1 MNIIILSFLIFFLT
15 IVNYSFQQ
23 KCNRERILLWNA
35 EQRLICDLLDN
46 YQVKWGRPVRN
57 MSEDVEVRF
66 GLQLIHISDLDEKNQ
81 VLITNQWQIYEWND
95 EALTWDPEEYGNL
108 IDIRLPIKRIW
119 QPDVTLYNYADTRL
133 EEKRE
138 VLATVFS
145 NGTVLWKPMS
155 IFKSTCQID
164 IRRFPYDKQ
173 NCSMK
178 FGSWTYDSSKVN
190 LQFYRDIHQFDLH
203 SYVISNEWTITYNN
217 ASRNEEKYDCCPEI
231 YVDLKF
237 NITLER
243 RGGFYNYILILP
255 CVLLSCLTCILFWL
269 PPESP
274 SKLVLGMN
282 IFTSFFVL
290 LLLLYKN
297 MPSNAEHIPRI
308 GAYYCLNMGM
318 IATST
323 FLCTIVVHI
332 YFRGHGP
339 MPTILRKIFLEWLAP
354 FFLMVPHT
362 NAYQQHAVNGLVP
375 PIKATC
381 DGDKFEK
388 FELLKERFKSV
399 GDKRTVATTND
410 DSLETLEMMND
421 HNYQHQQQQ
430 QHHHHH
436 VSQEN
441 SIAQQIQQQISAS
454 ITFMTVESDLKEI
467 RDFLRT
473 TRKRMEDKE
482 AKAKTV
488 NDWKQVALVLDRT
501 FFFIYLSAIIICLV
515 VMFPR

>member
-1 MNIIILSFLIFFLT
+1 MFFTFIIFLLI
-15 IVNYSFQQ
+15 IDYSFEQ
-23 KCNRERILLWNA
+23 KCNRERIHTWNA

-57 MSEDVEVRF
+57 MTEGVEVRF

-81 VLITNQWQIYEWND
+81 VLITNQWQIYEWDD
-95 EALTWDPEEYGNL
+95 EALTWDSEYYDDL
-108 IDIRLPIKRIW
+108 VDIRLPIKRIW

-138 VLATVFS
+138 VLATVYH
-145 NGTVLWKPMS
+145 NGTVFWKPMS

-164 IRRFPYDKQ
+164 IRRFPYDSQK
-173 NCSMK
+173 CSMK

-190 LQFYRDIHQFDLH
+190 LRFYRDIQKFDLN
-203 SYVISNEWTITYNN
+203 SYVKSNEWSIVGNS
-217 ASRNEEKYDCCPEI
+217 ASRNTEKYDCCPEI

-237 NITLER
+237 HIQLER

-332 YFRGHGP
+332 YFRGAGP
-339 MPTILRKIFLEWLAP
+339 MPTILRRVFLEFLAP
-354 FFLMVPHT
+354 FFCMVPHT
-362 NAYQQHAVNGLVP
+362 NTYQQHAVNGLMP

-388 FELLKERFKSV
+388 FELLKERFKSF
-399 GDKRTVATTND
+399 GDKRQISSTHD
-410 DSLETLEMMND
+410 DTLEVLDMMND
-421 HNYQHQQQQ
+421 HSQQQ

-436 VSQEN
+436 HFQQNQEP
-441 SIAQQIQQQISAS
+441 SLTQQIQQQISAS
-454 ITFMTVESDLKEI
+454 ITFMTVETDLKEI

-482 AKAKTV
+482 AKTKTV

-501 FFFIYLSAIIICLV
+501 FFFIYFIAIIVSLA

>member
-1 MNIIILSFLIFFLT
+1 MNEYVNIFTQQIIDWSFG
-15 IVNYSFQQ
+15 Q
-23 KCNRERILLWNA
+23 KCNRERIRRWNA

-46 YQVKWGRPVRN
+46 YQVRWGRPVRN
-57 MSEDVEVRF
+57 MSEGVEVRF

-81 VLITNQWQIYEWND
+81 VLITNQWQIYEWED
-95 EALTWDPEEYGNL
+95 EALTWDPEDY
-108 IDIRLPIKRIW
+108 DIRLPIKRIW

-138 VLATVFS
+138 VLAIVYH
-145 NGTVLWKPMS
+145 NGTVFWKPMS

-164 IRRFPYDKQ
+164 IRRFPYDRQ

-178 FGSWTYDSSKVN
+178 FGTWTYDSSKVN
-190 LQFYRDIHQFDLH
+190 LKFYRNIEKFDLN
-203 SYVISNEWTITYNN
+203 SYVKSNEWSIVGNS
-217 ASRNEEKYDCCPEI
+217 ASRYTEKYDCCPEI

-237 NITLER
+237 YINLER

-332 YFRGHGP
+332 YFRGNGP
-339 MPTILRKIFLEWLAP
+339 MPIILRKIFLEWLAT
-354 FFLMVPHT
+354 FFCMVPHT
-362 NAYQQHAVNGLVP
+362 TAHEQHVTHSLVP

-388 FELLKERFKSV
+388 FELLKERFKSF
-399 GDKRTVATTND
+399 GDKRISTTND
-410 DSLETLEMMND
+410 DSHNEVLEINND
-421 HNYQHQQQQ
+421 YEHEHEHEHEQQA
-430 QHHHHH
+430 
-436 VSQEN
+436 EDFLT
-441 SIAQQIQQQISAS
+441 QQIQQQITAS
-454 ITFMTVESDLKEI
+454 LAFMTVETDLKEI
-467 RDFLRT
+467 RNFLRA

-501 FFFIYLSAIIICLV
+501 FFFIYCIAIIISLAA
-515 VMFPR
+515 MFPR

>member
-1 MNIIILSFLIFFLT
+1 MLCSSILLIVFLT
-15 IVNYSFQQ
+15 VTYAAEQ
-23 KCNRERILLWNA
+23 KCNRQRVATWNA

-46 YQVKWGRPVRN
+46 YQVKWGRPVKN
-57 MSEDVEVRF
+57 MTEDVEVQF

-81 VLITNQWQIYEWND
+81 VLITNQWQIYEWQD
-95 EALTWDPEEYGNL
+95 EALTWDPEYYDDL
-108 IDIRLPIKRIW
+108 QDIRLPIKRIW

-138 VLATVFS
+138 VLAVVYY
-145 NGTVLWKPMS
+145 NGTVVWKPMS

-164 IRRFPYDKQ
+164 IRRFPYDRQ

-178 FGSWTYDSSKVN
+178 FGTWTYDSSKVN
-190 LQFYRDIHQFDLH
+190 LNFYRDIHQFDLR
-203 SYVISNEWTITYNN
+203 SYVKSNEWTILENY
-217 ASRNEEKYDCCPEI
+217 AKRNTEKYDCCPEI

-237 NITLER
+237 YIILER

-274 SKLVLGMN
+274 SKLVLG
-282 IFTSFFVL
+282 
-290 LLLLYKN
+290 
-297 MPSNAEHIPRI
+297 
-308 GAYYCLNMGM
+308 AYYCLNMGM

-332 YFRGHGP
+332 YFRGSGP
-339 MPTILRKIFLEWLAP
+339 MPVILRKVFLECLARL
-354 FFLMVPHT
+354 FCMVPHT
-362 NAYQQHAVNGLVP
+362 GSYQQHAVNGLVP
-375 PIKATC
+375 PVKATC

-388 FELLKERFKSV
+388 FELLKERFKTF
-399 GDKRTVATTND
+399 GEKRTITTND
-410 DSLETLEMMND
+410 DSNDETLEMVDDD
-421 HNYQHQQQQ
+421 HHHQQHAQIL
-430 QHHHHH
+430 
-436 VSQEN
+436 N
-441 SIAQQIQQQISAS
+441 QQIQQQITAS
-454 ITFMTVESDLKEI
+454 IAFMTVETDLKEI

-482 AKAKTV
+482 AKAKTI

-501 FFFIYLSAIIICLV
+501 FFFIYLSAIIISLAA
-515 VMFPR
+515 MFPR

>member
-1 MNIIILSFLIFFLT
+1 MLIVFLILLSSF
-15 IVNYSFQQ
+15 VNLSSEQ
-23 KCNRERILLWNA
+23 KCNRERMSVWNA

-81 VLITNQWQIYEWND
+81 VLITNQWQIYEWDD
-95 EALTWDPEEYGNL
+95 EALTWDPEDYDNL
-108 IDIRLPIKRIW
+108 MDIRLPIKRIW

-138 VLATVFS
+138 VLATVYY

-164 IRRFPYDKQ
+164 IRRFPYDRQ
-173 NCSMK
+173 NCTMK

-190 LQFYRDIHQFDLH
+190 LQFYRNIHQFDLR
-203 SYVISNEWTITYNN
+203 SYVLSNEWAITYNN

-323 FLCTIVVHI
+323 FLCAIVVHI
-332 YFRGHGP
+332 YFRGNGP
-339 MPTILRKIFLEWLAP
+339 MPPMLRRVFLEWLAP
-354 FFLMVPHT
+354 LFLMVPHT
-362 NAYQQHAVNGLVP
+362 NIYQQHAVNGLVP

-388 FELLKERFKSV
+388 FELLKERFKSA
-399 GDKRTVATTND
+399 GDKRTVTATNN

-421 HNYQHQQQQ
+421 HSS
-430 QHHHHH
+430 HHHHH
-436 VSQEN
+436 HHHHPVSQEN

-501 FFFIYLSAIIICLV
+501 FFFIYLTAIIICLI

>member
-1 MNIIILSFLIFFLT
+1 MLSPSIILIILVTGKKNHFPRCNLYHIDWSFE
-15 IVNYSFQQ
+15 Q
-23 KCNRERILLWNA
+23 KCNRYRIRTWNA
-35 EQRLICDLLDN
+35 EQRLICDLLDS
-46 YQVKWGRPVRN
+46 YQVRWGRPVRN
-57 MSEDVEVRF
+57 TSEGVEVRF

-81 VLITNQWQIYEWND
+81 VLITNQWQIYEWED
-95 EALTWDPEEYGNL
+95 EALKWDPAHYDNL
-108 IDIRLPIKRIW
+108 KDIRLPIKRIW

-133 EEKRE
+133 EEKRD
-138 VLATVFS
+138 VLAIVYH
-145 NGTVLWKPMS
+145 NGTVFWKPMS

-164 IRRFPYDKQ
+164 IRRFPYDRQ

-178 FGSWTYDSSKVN
+178 FGTWTYDQSKVD
-190 LQFYRDIHQFDLH
+190 LKFYRGIKKFDLNA
-203 SYVISNEWTITYNN
+203 YVKSNEWSIVGNR
-217 ASRNEEKYDCCPEI
+217 ASRFTEKYDCCPEV

-237 NITLER
+237 FISLER

-332 YFRGHGP
+332 YFRGSGP
-339 MPTILRKIFLEWLAP
+339 MPAVLRKVFLEWLATL
-354 FFLMVPHT
+354 FCMVPHRT
-362 NAYQQHAVNGLVP
+362 TREPHGSHSLMPPKKAV
-375 PIKATC
+375 C
-381 DGDKFEK
+381 DSDKFEQ
-388 FELLKERFKSV
+388 FELLKGRFKSF
-399 GDKRTVATTND
+399 GDKHLHTTND
-410 DSLETLEMMND
+410 DSN
-421 HNYQHQQQQ
+421 N
-430 QHHHHH
+430 
-436 VSQEN
+436 EN
-441 SIAQQIQQQISAS
+441 IELTIEHGREQSIEDPLSEQIQQQITAS
-454 ITFMTVESDLKEI
+454 LAFMTVETDLKEI
-467 RDFLRT
+467 RNFLRT
-473 TRKRMEDKE
+473 TKKRMEDKE

-501 FFFIYLSAIIICLV
+501 FFFIYLTAIIISLA

>member
-1 MNIIILSFLIFFLT
+1 MFFTVLIVFLFID
-15 IVNYSFQQ
+15 YSFEQ
-23 KCNRERILLWNA
+23 KCNNRERTHTWNA

-57 MSEDVEVRF
+57 MTEDVEVRF

-81 VLITNQWQIYEWND
+81 VLITNQWQNYEWDD
-95 EALTWDPEEYGNL
+95 EALTWDPEDYDNL
-108 IDIRLPIKRIW
+108 MDIRLPIKRIW

-138 VLATVFS
+138 VLATVYH
-145 NGTVLWKPMS
+145 NGTVFWKPMS

-164 IRRFPYDKQ
+164 IRRFPYDRQ

-190 LQFYRDIHQFDLH
+190 LRFYRDIEKFDLNA
-203 SYVISNEWTITYNN
+203 YVKSNEWSIIGNYAN
-217 ASRNEEKYDCCPEI
+217 RNVERYDCCPEI

-237 NITLER
+237 HIQLER

-332 YFRGHGP
+332 YFRGAGP
-339 MPTILRKIFLEWLAP
+339 MPAVLRKVFLEWLAR
-354 FFLMVPHT
+354 FFHMVPHT
-362 NAYQQHAVNGLVP
+362 NAYQQHAVNGLMA

-388 FELLKERFKSV
+388 FELLKERFKSF
-399 GDKRTVATTND
+399 GDKRTMPGAND
-410 DSLETLEMMND
+410 ESAEVLEMMND
-421 HNYQHQQQQ
+421 HSYHQHPHQFQQN
-430 QHHHHH
+430 
-436 VSQEN
+436 QE
-441 SIAQQIQQQISAS
+441 SSLTQQIQQQISAS
-454 ITFMTVESDLKEI
+454 ITFMTVETDLKEI

-473 TRKRMEDKE
+473 TRKRMENKE
-482 AKAKTV
+482 AKTKTV

-501 FFFIYLSAIIICLV
+501 FFFIYLTAIIISLA